1 VGWRDAK
8 VMRRLLKPLWIAL
21 AAAFLLEA
29 WLWDHGRTLVAAVM
43 RRIPWQRLKAGAKNL
58 IAPLPPEGTLA
69 VFAIP
74 MVLLLPLKVTV
85 VWLVLKG
92 AWGSAMALLAF
103 AKLFGLGM
111 SAFAFDVC
119 RDKLLQIPTFRKVY
133 ERTLAAR
140 QWAKDLVDP
149 MIEPVRR
156 QIRDRL
162 GWIERHGTPRRFRFI
177 IRLRSKMR
185 REPSSK
191 VA

>member
-1 VGWRDAK
+1 
-8 VMRRLLKPLWIAL
+8 MRRLLKPLWIAL

-29 WLWDHGRTLVAAVM
+29 WLWEAMKRV
-43 RRIPWQRLKAGAKNL
+43 PWQRLRAGAKDL
-58 IAPLPPEGTLA
+58 IAPLPPQGTLA

-74 MVLLLPLKVTV
+74 AVVLLPLKVTV

-92 AWGSAMALLAF
+92 AWVSAMAVLAF
-103 AKLFGLGM
+103 AKLFGLAL
-111 SAFAFDVC
+111 SAFAFDIC
-119 RDKLLQIPTFRKVY
+119 RDKLLQLPTFRKVY
-133 ERTLAAR
+133 ERVLAVR
-140 QWAKDLVDP
+140 QWAKDMLEPLV
-149 MIEPVRR
+149 EPFKR

-162 GWIERHGTPRRFRFI
+162 GRIEWPGPARRFRFI

>member
-1 VGWRDAK
+1 VWAGDAK

-29 WLWDHGRTLVAAVM
+29 WLWDHGRTLVTWVM

-58 IAPLPPEGTLA
+58 IDPLPPEGTLV

-74 MVLLLPLKVTV
+74 AVLLLPLKVTV

-103 AKLFGLGM
+103 AKLFGLGL

-119 RDKLLQIPTFRKVY
+119 RDKLLQLSAFRKVY

-140 QWAKDLVDP
+140 QWAKDMLDP
-149 MIEPVRR
+149 MVEPVRQ
-156 QIRDRL
+156 QIRERLEWIDR
-162 GWIERHGTPRRFRFI
+162 RGTGRRFRFI
-177 IRLRSKMR
+177 VRLRSKMR